1 MLLLNDFFVFNLG
14 PTLGV
19 RPPSSSSSYVYSQVT
34 VLITAFLGSL
44 AFKAWSLNWISF
56 ILLPLNFS
64 YFLKRIW
71 HNFVKR
77 EVGEQGWGGVEAE
90 GEF

>member
-44 AFKAWSLNWISF
+44 AFKAWSLN
-56 ILLPLNFS
+56 
-64 YFLKRIW
+64 
-71 HNFVKR
+71 
-77 EVGEQGWGGVEAE
+77 
-90 GEF
+90 